1 MPNYLDALKQ
11 NTNFTYT
18 ENGALTNASSL
29 SSNLD
34 LFSTIGAIRYQST
47 DEILRRFHNAYSED
61 KDLAIKILF
70 FARDIRGGLGER
82 RVFREILK
90 DMAFHHPETVKSNI
104 SHIAE
109 YGRWDDLLSLID
121 TPCERAALVCI
132 SAQLEKDKYSLEGIT
147 GEEVSLLAKWL
158 PSVNATSKETVKM
171 AKKIAKSL
179 GLSDAEYR
187 KTLSSLRNRI
197 KLIENNLR
205 EKDYTFDYSK
215 QPSKA
220 MLKYR
225 KAFIRNDKER
235 YAEFLHNVDKG
246 EAKLNTG
253 TLYPYEIVNKIT
265 SSVYG
270 WRGNFSSDLSEE
282 ERRSLNTTWNQLP
295 DYTDG
300 ENYLA
305 IIDGSGSM
313 YNRQNPQPAD
323 VALSLGLYFGEHN
336 KGLFHNYFITFSER
350 PRLIEIKGEDLVDKI
365 SNIMNYSEI
374 ASTNIEAVFDLLL
387 DTAVQNHIPQEE
399 MPSALY
405 IISDME
411 FDSCT
416 KDADITNFQRAKSM
430 FEFHGYKLP
439 RIVFWNV
446 ASRHLQQPVT
456 KNDRGV
462 ALVSGCTPKI
472 FELALS
478 EDLDPMSFMLNTIN
492 TERYEKI
499 KAYD

>member
-1 MPNYLDALKQ
+1 MSRYLDALKE
-11 NTNFTYT
+11 NTNITYT

-34 LFSTIGAIRYQST
+34 LFSTIGAIRNQST

-70 FARDIRGGLGER
+70 FARDVRGGLGER
-82 RVFREILK
+82 RVFREIIK
-90 DMAFHHPETVKSNI
+90 DMAFNHPETVKFNI
-104 SHIAE
+104 PYIAE
-109 YGRWDDLLSLID
+109 YGRWDDLLSLMD
-121 TPCERAALVCI
+121 TPCERAALICI

-147 GEEVSLLAKWL
+147 GQEVSLLAKWL

-187 KTLSSLRNRI
+187 KTLSALRNRI

-225 KAFIRNDKER
+225 KAFIRNDTER
-235 YAEFLHNVDKG
+235 YVEFLHNVDKG

-253 TLYPYEIVNKIT
+253 TLYPYEIVGKVIKTINT
-265 SSVYG
+265 VR
-270 WRGNFSSDLSEE
+270 WRDVQLSRE
-282 ERRSLNTTWNQLP
+282 ERQSLNTTWNQLP

-305 IIDGSGSM
+305 VIDGSESM
-313 YNRQNPQPAD
+313 YTGENPQPAD
-323 VALSLGLYFGEHN
+323 VAISLGLYFGEHN
-336 KGLFHNYFITFSER
+336 KGLFHNHFITFSES
-350 PRLIEIKGEDLVDKI
+350 PRMIEIKGEDLFDKI
-365 SNIMNYSEI
+365 YNIMRYQEVAN
-374 ASTNIEAVFDLLL
+374 TNIEAVFDLLL
-387 DTAVQNHIPQEE
+387 DTAVQNRIPQEE

-411 FDSCT
+411 FDHCT
-416 KDADITNFQRAKSM
+416 KNSNITNFQRAKSM

-446 ASRHLQQPVT
+446 ASRKLQQPVT

-462 ALVSGCTPKI
+462 ALISGCTPKI

-478 EDLDPMSFMLNTIN
+478 EDLDPMSFMINTIN